1 MTMGQT
7 LEVAQNIDADWE
19 IDLDDVSGADV
30 AGFTDADS
38 LSADV
43 WPGGGAPS
51 AFQPSVSWIDSGTGR
66 IKLTVG
72 ASQTMALG
80 VGVYAMQVWVTAN
93 GVRRMGFDGALS
105 ISRGRTGTEVATGG
119 RTYTTFDRMKVYASF
134 LQLLHDPENDQAG
147 YQLQIEEASRWL
159 EGLAMRHFRP
169 NQSSTTPLDYSL
181 DHMFL
186 GIGYRRSLLPP
197 SDLIGWIAAGGLMTA
212 CNGVDLGVSEVV
224 AKYAIGLV
232 CQSKI
237 GISGGGQWASL
248 AAGYL
253 NAAEEKAK
261 TLTLAIDTD
270 ADGVPN
276 QWIDLGST
284 DTIYG

>member
-1 MTMGQT
+1 MGQT
-7 LEVAQNIDADWE
+7 LEIAQNIDADWE
-19 IDLDDVSGADV
+19 IDLDDLFGADV
-30 AGFTDADS
+30 TGFTDTDT

-51 AFQPSVSWIDSGTGR
+51 AFAPTVTWIDSSTGR
-66 IKLTVG
+66 IRLTVA
-72 ASQTMALG
+72 ASQTMTLG

-105 ISRGRTGTEVATGG
+105 ISRGRGAETVAAG
-119 RTYTTFDRMKVYASF
+119 RAYTTFDRMKTYASF

-159 EGLAMRHFRP
+159 EGLAMRHYRP
-169 NQSSTTPLDYSL
+169 SQSSTAPLDYSL

-186 GIGYRRSLLPP
+186 GIGYRRSLLPAKE
-197 SDLIGWIAAGGLMTA
+197 LIGWLAAGGLMTTYG
-212 CNGVDLGVSEVV
+212 GVDLGVMEVV
-224 AKYAIGLV
+224 AKYAVGLV

-237 GISGGGQWASL
+237 GIAGGGQWASL
-248 AAGYL
+248 AADYL

-261 TLTLAIDTD
+261 ALTLCIDTD
-270 ADGVPN
+270 MDGVPN
-276 QWIDLGST
+276 VWIDLGST